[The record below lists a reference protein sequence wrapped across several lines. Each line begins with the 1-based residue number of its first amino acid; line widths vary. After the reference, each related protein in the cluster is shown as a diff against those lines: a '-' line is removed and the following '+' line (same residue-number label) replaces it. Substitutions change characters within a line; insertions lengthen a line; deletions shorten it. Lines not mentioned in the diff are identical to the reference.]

1 MTNEP
6 DEGPLARGRI
16 VHGVVVEH
24 HPWGIELKL
33 EEAEAFGTIDL
44 RFLSD
49 DPADMNE
56 DKYPQLGV
64 RLRAMVQGTMP
75 NGQLRL
81 TIRASDL
88 ARAGNDG

>member
-1 MTNEP
+1 MTNATE
-6 DEGPLARGRI
+6 DGPLAQGRV
-16 VHGVVVEH
+16 VHGIVVAH

-33 EEAEAFGTIDL
+33 EEAEAFGTVDI

-56 DKYPQLGV
+56 DKYPRLGV
-64 RLRAMVQGTMP
+64 RRRALVQGIMP

-81 TIRASDL
+81 TIRKSDL
-88 ARAGNDG
+88 TRASNVE